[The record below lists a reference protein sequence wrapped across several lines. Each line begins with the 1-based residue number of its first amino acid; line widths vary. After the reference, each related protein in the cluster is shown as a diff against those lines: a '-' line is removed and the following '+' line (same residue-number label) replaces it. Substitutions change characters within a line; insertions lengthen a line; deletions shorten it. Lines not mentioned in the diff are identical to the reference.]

1 VVLAGHGV
9 LAGRGATMVVITL
22 CTRLGVRV
30 DLCFAFFAGFKR
42 VTLGYL
48 GDP

>member
-1 VVLAGHGV
+1 
-9 LAGRGATMVVITL
+9 
-22 CTRLGVRV
+22 VRV
-30 DLCFAFFAGFKR
+30 DLCFAFFAVFKR